1 MVESLNS
8 ILKQISKKYGEN
20 VAKIGAD
27 DLTVDGVLS
36 LGSPMAD
43 YKVLV

>member
-1 MVESLNS
+1 MADTLQS
-8 ILKQISKKYGEN
+8 ILKQIGKKYGEN

-36 LGSPMAD
+36 FGSPMLD
-43 YKVLV
+43 